1 MRKRIIKQRIEK
13 QEQKQN
19 LVLLKIN
26 EINQPLSRLT
36 KKEIIPTLLES
47 EMKEGILLLILQ
59 GSGGKL

>member
-13 QEQKQN
+13 QEQNQN
-19 LVLLKIN
+19 LVFLKIK

-36 KKEIIPTLLES
+36 KKERILTLLES